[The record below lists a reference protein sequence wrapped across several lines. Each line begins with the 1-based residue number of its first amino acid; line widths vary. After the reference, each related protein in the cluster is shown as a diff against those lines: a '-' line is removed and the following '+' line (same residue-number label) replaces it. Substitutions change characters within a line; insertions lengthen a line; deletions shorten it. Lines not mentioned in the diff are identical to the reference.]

1 MRRRILITVLCY
13 LAIAL
18 VAETTAGAFWI
29 FTPKDKKFVNPK
41 YAVKDT
47 PEEQFELAM
56 RFYESG
62 DFKRASEE
70 FTRLTESYRD
80 SDVAPEAQYYAARA
94 YEEQGRYWFAYQNY
108 KKTMINYPYTRRLD
122 EIIER
127 LYNIAGIV
135 EGEETA
141 KIMGLELSESM
152 ERSAEMYKTIVDT
165 SPFSPYA
172 DKSLFNLGDVNRR
185 MRKYKEAMEA
195 YSKIISDYPD
205 SSLVAEARYQLAFTK
220 YEASLDPEYDQESTD
235 QALKEFNEIAETT
248 PVPAIA
254 READKVLS
262 ELRAR
267 KADSTLKI
275 AEFYEKQGKYESA
288 VMYYKSVRGKF
299 EGTSAAEYADERI
312 KHLEGRMKKR

>member
-1 MRRRILITVLCY
+1 MRGKSLIIFLFF
-13 LAIAL
+13 LAFAL
-18 VAETTAGAFWI
+18 MAESTAMAFWI

-47 PEEQFELAM
+47 PEEQFDWAM

-70 FTRLTESYRD
+70 FSRLTESYKD

-94 YEEQGRYWFAYQNY
+94 YEEQGRYWFAYQSY
-108 KKTMINYPYTRRLD
+108 KKTIDNYPYTARMD

-127 LYNIAGIV
+127 LYNMAGVV

-141 KIMGLELSESM
+141 KVMGLELSESM
-152 ERSAEMYKTIVDT
+152 ERSAEMYKTIVDA

-172 DKSLFNLGDVNRR
+172 DKSLFRMGDVYRR
-185 MRKYKEAMEA
+185 MRKYNDAMQSYA
-195 YSKIISDYPD
+195 KIISDYPE
-205 SSLVAEARYQLAFTK
+205 SPLVTEAKYQLAFTK

-235 QALKEFNEIAETT
+235 QALKEFKEIVAATSIPSVAE
-248 PVPAIA
+248 
-254 READKVLS
+254 EADKVLN

-267 KADSTLKI
+267 KAESTLKI
-275 AEFYEKQGKYESA
+275 AEFYEKQGRYTSA
-288 VMYYKSVRGKF
+288 IMYYDSVRGKF
-299 EGTSAAEYADERI
+299 AGTKAAEYADERI
-312 KHLEGRMKKR
+312 KALEGRIKK